1 MRALAHY
8 VSFISAINGLI
19 GRLFS
24 WLSLN
29 IVLVCFTVVIQRYL
43 FSTTQIWM
51 QDLYV
56 WLSGAL
62 FMAMSA
68 PALASDQHVRVD
80 IFYRRASL
88 RQKAWRDLFGVLLCL
103 LPFCTVVWLYAW
115 PYVMRAWR
123 LHESSPNAGGMPGFY
138 ILKTFI
144 LLFVVLT
151 ALQGL
156 AMAARSI
163 LVLAG
168 RDELLPAHLRYQEEE
183 KEKGN

>member
-1 MRALAHY
+1 
-8 VSFISAINGLI
+8 
-19 GRLFS
+19 
-24 WLSLN
+24 
-29 IVLVCFTVVIQRYL
+29 
-43 FSTTQIWM
+43 
-51 QDLYV
+51 
-56 WLSGAL
+56 
-62 FMAMSA
+62 
-68 PALASDQHVRVD
+68 
-80 IFYRRASL
+80 
-88 RQKAWRDLFGVLLCL
+88 
-103 LPFCTVVWLYAW
+103 
-115 PYVMRAWR
+115 
-123 LHESSPNAGGMPGFY
+123 MPGFY

>member
-1 MRALAHY
+1 MRALAQY
-8 VSFISAINGLI
+8 VSFISALNGLL
-19 GRLFS
+19 GRIFS
-24 WLSLN
+24 WLALA
-29 IVLVCFTVVIQRYL
+29 IVLVCFTVVVQRYL
-43 FSTTQIWM
+43 FSTSQIWM

-56 WLSGAL
+56 WLSGAM

-68 PALASDQHVRVD
+68 PALARDQHVRVD

-115 PYVMRAWR
+115 PYVLRAWK
-123 LHESSPNAGGMPGFY
+123 LQEGSPNAGGMPGFFV
-138 ILKTFI
+138 LKAFI
-144 LLFVVLT
+144 LVFVVTT

-156 AMAARSI
+156 AMLARSV

-168 RDELLPAHLRYQEEE
+168 RESLLPPHLRYQQE
-183 KEKGN
+183 GN